1 MRFRTPRKNVHLWA
15 YNKKKLLRMEIAIK
29 IAQFILSLSLLI
41 VLHEL
46 GHFIP
51 AKLFKTKVEKF
62 YLFFDYKFSLFKKK
76 IGETVYGIG
85 WIPLGGYVKIAGMI
99 DESMDKEQ
107 LKQEPKPW
115 EFRTKPA
122 WQRLIIMLGGVF
134 VNFVLGIFI
143 YIMLMYSYGDSYL
156 PNQNVKD
163 GVFVQDSLAMSL
175 GIQTGD
181 KIISVDGEEIKKFSE
196 ITIAFINGNEFTIER
211 DGELIHK
218 ELPVDFIAQ
227 LMDRGGKN
235 AGLIVSPRYP
245 FFAAEFH
252 EESVNKNS
260 GIQKRDLIVAIDSV
274 PITYFDEGSKILASK
289 KNQEILV
296 TVKRDNQLID
306 FNLQVDENGKLG
318 LYPAFLGL
326 DELEKL
332 GYYQL
337 ADIKYSFSEAIPAGF
352 NKAYETLTGYIKQ
365 IKKIVNPET
374 GAYKG
379 LGGFISIGNIFPST
393 WNWEAFWNITA
404 FLSIMLGFMNLLP
417 IPALDGGHVMFT
429 LWEMIT
435 GRKPSDKF
443 LEYAQIT
450 GFIILVALLLFAN
463 GNDIFRLF
471 Q

>member
-1 MRFRTPRKNVHLWA
+1 
-15 YNKKKLLRMEIAIK
+15 MEIAIK
-29 IAQFILSLSLLI
+29 VTQFILSLSLLI

-76 IGETVYGIG
+76 VGETVYGIG

-107 LKQEPKPW
+107 LQQEPQPW

-143 YIMLMYSYGDSYL
+143 YIMLMYSYGENYL
-156 PNQNVKD
+156 PNASVKD

-175 GIQTGD
+175 GLQNGD
-181 KIISVDGEEIKKFSE
+181 KIISVDGEPVKKFFD

-211 DGELIHK
+211 NGERIKK
-218 ELPVDFIAQ
+218 ELPVDFIAK
-227 LMDRGGKN
+227 LMDAGGKD
-235 AGLIVSPRYP
+235 AGPIVSPRYP
-245 FFAAEFH
+245 FYAAEFTK
-252 EESVNKNS
+252 ESVNKNS
-260 GIQKRDLIVAIDSV
+260 GIQKRDLIVSVDSIPV
-274 PITYFDEGSKILASK
+274 RYFDEVRTVLMER
-289 KNQEILV
+289 KNQTV
-296 TVKRDNQLID
+296 NVGVKRGDELLSFPLAVDN
-306 FNLQVDENGKLG
+306 NGKFG
-318 LYPAFLGL
+318 LYPARLKL
-326 DELEKL
+326 SEMSQL
-332 GYYQL
+332 GYYEL
-337 ADIKYSFSEAIPAGF
+337 ANVEYSFAEAIPAGWDRS
-352 NKAYETLTGYIKQ
+352 KKTLTDLVKQ

-379 LGGFISIGNIFPST
+379 LGGFISIGSIFPAEWSGQ
-393 WNWEAFWNITA
+393 AFWNITA

-417 IPALDGGHVMFT
+417 IPALDGGHVVFT

-435 GRKPSDKF
+435 RRKPSDKF
-443 LEYAQIT
+443 LEYAQIV
-450 GFIILVALLLFAN
+450 GFVILLTLLVYAN
-463 GNDIFRLF
+463 GNDIFRHLLN
-471 Q
+471 